1 MSSLWLSAACTADIA
16 HKYHFF
22 DFQQKKSSTT
32 KLNFIKTSD
41 SCQKIRKARLFKFVI
56 RTLTLITQTS
66 L

>member
-22 DFQQKKSSTT
+22 DFQQKKSAT

-41 SCQKIRKARLFKFVI
+41 SCQKIRKAKLFKFVI